1 MPKLLK
7 IFLSAFFFLCL
18 PVVSSLWAP
27 DAHAQMYRWTDDQGR
42 RSFTDDPSSIPFKYQ
57 KNMEKVFSAPTP
69 RNPLL
74 HTEAPEPQETKKEEQ
89 VSPFSRSTAKEEPQL
104 TPEETSAINEAL
116 GFLNADIARYT
127 PYIDKPV
134 DLNIDHVVRGALDQ
148 KIALADKLSAFKL
161 EVLKKTASFL
171 KASAKED
178 EDARRLSPN
187 NSLRKARSVQR
198 RDRAKTEQETKTALI
213 KELEEALIPKESEA
227 EKAKK

>member
-1 MPKLLK
+1 MSKLPR
-7 IFLSAFFFLCL
+7 IFLFTFFFLCL
-18 PVVSSLWAP
+18 PVIASLWAT
-27 DAHAQMYRWTDDQGR
+27 DAYAQVYRWTDDQGR

-57 KNMEKVFSAPTP
+57 KHMEKVFSAAPRSPQLPTETP
-69 RNPLL
+69 EP
-74 HTEAPEPQETKKEEQ
+74 TEAKKEEP
-89 VSPFSRSTAKEEPQL
+89 VSPFSRSTAKEEPEL
-104 TPEETSAINEAL
+104 SPEETNAINEAI

-178 EDARRLSPN
+178 EDARSLSPN
-187 NSLRKARSVQR
+187 NSIRKARSVKR
-198 RDRAKTEQETKTALI
+198 RDRAKSEQETKTALI
-213 KELEEALIPKESEA
+213 KELEEALIPKESA
-227 EKAKK
+227 TEKAKK